1 MGERAW
7 KTGRVQKKLN
17 VLIVED
23 EAIIGLLLAETVE
36 HMGHCVCAMAASQAE
51 AVALAA
57 KCQPDL
63 MIVDAGLNSG
73 NGVAAV
79 DAILATRFVPHVF
92 VTGDARKVRTLKPNA
107 IILEKPFF
115 IPDLVHAIEQALAI
129 TAGNAGI
136 PQ

>member
-1 MGERAW
+1 M
-7 KTGRVQKKLN
+7 QKKLN

-23 EAIIGLLLAETVE
+23 EAIIGMLLAETVKTL
-36 HMGHCVCAMAASQAE
+36 GHSVCAIARAQAK

-57 KCQPDL
+57 ECQPDL
-63 MIVDAGLNSG
+63 MIVDAGLSSG

-79 DAILATRFVPHVF
+79 DAILATRYVPHVF
-92 VTGDARKVRTLKPNA
+92 VTGDARKVRALKPDA

-115 IPDLVHAIEQALAI
+115 IPELERAIEQALSI
-129 TAGNAGI
+129 TSGDADA

>member
-1 MGERAW
+1 M
-7 KTGRVQKKLN
+7 QKKLN

-23 EAIIGLLLAETVE
+23 EAIIGLLLAETFE
-36 HMGHCVCAMAASQAE
+36 NIGHSICAIAKSQAE

-63 MIVDAGLNSG
+63 MVVDAGLSTG

-79 DAILATRFVPHVF
+79 DAILATRYVPHVF
-92 VTGDARKVRTLKPNA
+92 VTGDARKVRALKPDA

-115 IPDLVHAIEQALAI
+115 IPDLVRAIEQALS
-129 TAGNAGI
+129 TASG
-136 PQ
+136 